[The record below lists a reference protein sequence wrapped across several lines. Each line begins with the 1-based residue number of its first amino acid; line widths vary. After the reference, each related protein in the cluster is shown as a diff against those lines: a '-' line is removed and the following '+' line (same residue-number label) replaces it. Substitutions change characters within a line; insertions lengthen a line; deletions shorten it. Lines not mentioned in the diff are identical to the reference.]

1 VPSTASSSTTFSAE
15 FRRVARYFFV
25 GGVAACVDIG
35 LFLVGTSV
43 LDLPYLRVNAA
54 SFMVATLVN
63 YFLSVRIVFVS
74 RSRFRKRWEIVLVF
88 VVSAIGLG
96 LNQLILAAG
105 VEMAGL
111 PKLAAKLV
119 ATGVVFSWNYLA
131 RRFIVFGAT
140 HD

>member
-1 VPSTASSSTTFSAE
+1 MSSSTTYFAE
-15 FRRVARYFFV
+15 LRRIARYFFV

-35 LFLVGTSV
+35 LFMLGASV
-43 LDLPYLRVNAA
+43 LGLPYLRVGAF
-54 SFMVATLVN
+54 SFILATLVN

-74 RSRFRKRWEIVLVF
+74 GVRFTKRWEIVMVF
-88 VVSAIGLG
+88 VVSAVGLG
-96 LNQLILAAG
+96 LNQLILAYG
-105 VEMAGL
+105 VETVHLAL
-111 PKLAAKLV
+111 LAAKLV